1 MEHARIH
8 SLRTRTHTHARL
20 LTLRACR
27 CAPLRTA
34 VRRPRSALCV
44 LLCPARCRR
53 YHEDGRARRR
63 HRRRR
68 HPARGVH
75 RARAWQGASSHS
87 RLSALLLP
95 FTRCHSTHC
104 STRHTLALPRSAR
117 APPTPPPPTRPR
129 PPSPRPPS
137 PSPSAPRCVP
147 PRLPRSLRS
156 LRAVQH
162 PVSPPAQVLA
172 AALKA
177 MAPQPAEVSPPARSA
192 VACHWAVCVQP
203 RWAIATALFAFPRRS
218 ACSRYATARAG
229 SCARAHTAAGC
240 RASSST

>member
-104 STRHTLALPRSAR
+104 LPPAIFRSPLQRTRAAAAAAAAAPAEPAPAEPAPKRAKVRSALPLRALSMRTLLNTPSFARR
-117 APPTPPPPTRPR
+117 APPRASR
-129 PPSPRPPS
+129 RAS
-137 PSPSAPRCVP
+137 P
-147 PRLPRSLRS
+147 PRTS
-156 LRAVQH
+156 
-162 PVSPPAQVLA
+162 
-172 AALKA
+172 
-177 MAPQPAEVSPPARSA
+177 
-192 VACHWAVCVQP
+192 
-203 RWAIATALFAFPRRS
+203 TRRS
-218 ACSRYATARAG
+218 RRRRG
-229 SCARAHTAAGC
+229 S
-240 RASSST
+240 